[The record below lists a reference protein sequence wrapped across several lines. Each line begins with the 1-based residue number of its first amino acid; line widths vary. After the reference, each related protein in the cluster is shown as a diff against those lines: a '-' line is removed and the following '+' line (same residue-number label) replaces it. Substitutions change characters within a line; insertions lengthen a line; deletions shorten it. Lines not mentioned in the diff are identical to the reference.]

1 MTSKTIP
8 VLFSRTTFGQ
18 KDFFKKNI
26 FLFDNVRGWNYI
38 YTRSNDP
45 EVRRIRFA
53 LTTRVKTLTER
64 FFE

>member
-18 KDFFKKNI
+18 KVFFKKNI
-26 FLFDNVRGWNYI
+26 FLFDNARGWNYI
-38 YTRSNDP
+38 YVKNNDS

-53 LTTRVKTLTER
+53 LTVRVKTLTER

>member
-8 VLFSRTTFGQ
+8 VLFSRTTLGQ

-26 FLFDNVRGWNYI
+26 FLFDNARGWNYI
-38 YTRSNDP
+38 YIRNNDP

-53 LTTRVKTLTER
+53 LTARVKTLTER